1 MIHALFVRGQESAS
15 PGGTDF
21 PHKSFPDCEWICD
34 TSSGE
39 EELP

>member
-21 PHKSFPDCEWICD
+21 PYKSFPNCEWICD